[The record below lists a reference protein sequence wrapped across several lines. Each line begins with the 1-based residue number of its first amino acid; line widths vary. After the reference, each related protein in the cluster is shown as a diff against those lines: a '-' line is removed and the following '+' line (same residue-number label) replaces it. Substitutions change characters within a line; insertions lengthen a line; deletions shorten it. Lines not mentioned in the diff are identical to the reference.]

1 MAPED
6 RLNSKYV
13 LYMDDFGTRTTCRG
27 ATNASSPA
35 HELSF
40 ALGGVIV
47 ASEDVDALSKK
58 VKAFCKKWEVPAF
71 HGNKIRSRIGKFG
84 FLKKDEGK
92 KATYFSKLEQLVLD
106 DRLIAQAIGIVTLR
120 STLLTSIG
128 P

>member
-13 LYMDDFGTRTTCRG
+13 FYMDDFGTRTTCRG

-58 VKAFCKKWEVPAF
+58 VKAFCEKWEVPAF
-71 HGNKIRSRIGKFG
+71 HGNKIRSGIGKFG
-84 FLKKDEGK
+84 SLKRMRARKQRIFQSWNSWFWMTGSSPTP
-92 KATYFSKLEQLVLD
+92 A
-106 DRLIAQAIGIVTLR
+106 
-120 STLLTSIG
+120 
-128 P
+128 